1 MKNQIKNLNQQIINC
16 TKCRL
21 HKLEYNLLDIN
32 KGTGKL
38 IGYYSRILPK
48 TYMFV
53 GLNPSYR
60 RFPGIYQ
67 AFGGEVKHDG
77 SGDIF
82 IGWLKE
88 LDILKDSYI
97 TNIQKCSTETNVVNT
112 EEINKCFPFLQ
123 KEIELVK
130 PQIII
135 SLGNKVHEY
144 LTSHNIVTVKIPH
157 PSFIISY
164 NGMSPEKYKQ
174 IIQKVLDTS

>member
-1 MKNQIKNLNQQIINC
+1 MKIQELNQQIFEC
-16 TKCRL
+16 KRCKL
-21 HKLEYNLLDIN
+21 HDLEFNIQNIN

-38 IGYYSRILPK
+38 IGYYSRNLSK
-48 TYMFV
+48 KYMFV

-67 AFGGEVKHDG
+67 AFGGEVKSAG

-82 IGWLKE
+82 VGWLKE
-88 LDILKDSYI
+88 LDVLKDSYI
-97 TNIQKCSTETNVVNT
+97 TNIQKCSTETNTVNT
-112 EEINKCFPFLQ
+112 HEIDICFPFLQ
-123 KEIELVK
+123 EEIELVK
-130 PQIII
+130 PKIII

-144 LTSHNIVTVKIPH
+144 LTSYGINTAKIPH

-164 NGMSPEKYKQ
+164 NGMTPDKYKQ